1 MREIRTGVQI
11 IGTVTATSLFF
22 VWPFLFGFMTW
33 DEPGVSGGLAE
44 VHEPV
49 VMMRVD
55 LDSLKADAE
64 SQVDAVDDR
73 EASADRE
80 LPPSRRPAEEVAAS
94 APKVASDATGP
105 RSRPSQEVKGGVAAK
120 PSSSGGGRKRSKCS
134 DDNPQIQKTSR
145 GGWEVERRL
154 VDWYAIRWKELGSL
168 GYAVPHES
176 RDGVR
181 GMRIGGIRCNND
193 LNQAGL
199 RNGDVVV
206 EVNGRPVRNL
216 GQAVWLYQTVN
227 KRKEIVVTVIRR
239 GERKDLH
246 YDLT

>member
-1 MREIRTGVQI
+1 MHKIRTGLQV

-33 DEPGVSGGLAE
+33 DEPGELGGLAE
-44 VHEPV
+44 AEDPV

-55 LDSLKADAE
+55 LGRLMAE
-64 SQVDAVDDR
+64 AAE
-73 EASADRE
+73 EASAEDVQEPRVE
-80 LPPSRRPAEEVAAS
+80 TESEPEPALAKEAMASSSSPPSSRG
-94 APKVASDATGP
+94 GP
-105 RSRPSQEVKGGVAAK
+105 RSRPSDAEAGRVASK
-120 PSSSGGGRKRSKCS
+120 SSSAGGGRKRKKCS
-134 DDNPQIQKTSR
+134 DDNPQIQKMSR
-145 GGWEVERRL
+145 DAWEVERRL
-154 VDWYAIRWKELGSL
+154 VDWYALRWKELGSL

-239 GERKDLH
+239 GERRDLH

>member
-1 MREIRTGVQI
+1 MRKIRTGLQVL
-11 IGTVTATSLFF
+11 GTVTGTSLFF

-33 DEPGVSGGLAE
+33 DEPGVPGGLGE
-44 VHEPV
+44 PEDPV
-49 VMMRVD
+49 VMMTVD
-55 LDSLKADAE
+55 VSRLMDEEAGEADAPDSLKTPNE
-64 SQVDAVDDR
+64 SQQAARSPRKEEAVSSSPPTGSAGDA
-73 EASADRE
+73 
-80 LPPSRRPAEEVAAS
+80 
-94 APKVASDATGP
+94 
-105 RSRPSQEVKGGVAAK
+105 RSRPDGASSGRVAAQTR
-120 PSSSGGGRKRSKCS
+120 SSAAGRKRKKCEE
-134 DDNPQIQKTSR
+134 DNPQIHKTSR
-145 GGWEVERRL
+145 DAWEVERRL
-154 VDWYAIRWKELGSL
+154 VDWYALRWKELGSL